1 MTVTAAGSPMTEYI
15 AAALICG
22 GMLLMVAVA
31 IVNIRINLR
40 RRPFNYKAFT
50 AAGAVGSGLFT
61 LGMVV
66 AVWPRSVTWALVLIG
81 MAMCGE
87 AFVFFYSRR
96 LSRRYE
102 AEERR

>member
-1 MTVTAAGSPMTEYI
+1 MTAAASPMTEYI

-22 GMLLMVAVA
+22 GMLLIFAVAV
-31 IVNIRINLR
+31 VNISINLR

-50 AAGAVGSGLFT
+50 AAGAVGGGLFT

-66 AVWPRSVTWALVLIG
+66 AVWPRSVTWALALIG
-81 MAMCGE
+81 LAMGGE

-96 LSRRYE
+96 LSRRYK
-102 AEERR
+102 AEGDG